1 MQMPQVSTKIY
12 RTHYRNY
19 VIFYNPKPG
28 DPALSPDYD
37 FHHFDCEDGEDYRQ
51 GFGVDVNDCKRQID
65 YIEYSNQQSQ
75 IGLSIAIT
83 VLAMTLIL
91 YLLYWSL

>member
-1 MQMPQVSTKIY
+1 M
-12 RTHYRNY
+12 HYRNY
-19 VIFYNPKPG
+19 VIAYNPKPG

-51 GFGVDVNDCKRQID
+51 GFGRDVDDCKKQID
-65 YIEYSNQQSQ
+65 DIEHLNHQSQ
-75 IGLSIAIT
+75 VSLAIAIT
-83 VLAMTLIL
+83 VLALSLMV